1 MWLALGKDLAAKV
14 DRPDPANEDGSQQ
27 KLEDSSEDERA
38 VNSTRESVED
48 GSESW
53 EEDVHDEEDHGAT
66 WGHNL
71 DFFSAAHFY

>member
-1 MWLALGKDLAAKV
+1 MAAKV

-53 EEDVHDEEDHGAT
+53 EEDVEDQ
-66 WGHNL
+66 
-71 DFFSAAHFY
+71 